1 VSSDISCYT
10 QYYSGHAFKR
20 IYMDNQLSSNYD
32 TKQPKRMD
40 FWNSKRIGRQK
51 INESDRHDFKKDI
64 PDSETLT
71 KICCAFANTKGGF
84 IILGVKENGSSFEIS
99 GISTDIEL
107 AHKFGQKIKANP
119 TIEFSLPKII
129 DIPDSSNVLA
139 IFEIPLSPERP
150 HVPNHSPDK
159 RLFQKRTNK
168 GNDYM
173 SYEEIKLSFQ
183 NYQERREKL
192 KLLYIE
198 LLSNIEQLNSMKID
212 DASKENAHSL
222 VTLDSTILTGLLSE
236 LYTSISKD
244 KEFVRILFTIRE
256 KTKIINNKIKIFF
269 SEVALP
275 LTNKKDL
282 IKSHN
287 EFINSQV
294 DNLKPHIERAL
305 QILESKFDLKNP
317 LL

>member
-1 VSSDISCYT
+1 MI
-10 QYYSGHAFKR
+10 
-20 IYMDNQLSSNYD
+20 
-32 TKQPKRMD
+32 P
-40 FWNSKRIGRQK
+40 NSLNEWTFETVKELVDKK

-84 IILGVKENGSSFEIS
+84 IILGVKENNGSFEIS
-99 GISTDIEL
+99 GIANDIEF

-129 DIPDSSNVLA
+129 NIPDSPNVLA
-139 IFEIPLSPERP
+139 VFEIPFSPERP
-150 HVPNHSPDK
+150 HVPDHAPDK

-173 SYEEIKLSFQ
+173 TYEEIKLSFQ

-212 DASKENAHSL
+212 DASKENVHSL
-222 VTLDSTILTGLLSE
+222 VNLDSTILNGLLSE

-244 KEFVRILFTIRE
+244 NELVRILFTVRE
-256 KTKIINNKIKIFF
+256 RTKIINNKIKIFF
-269 SEVALP
+269 SQVALP
-275 LTNKKDL
+275 LSNKAQLVKE
-282 IKSHN
+282 HN

-294 DNLKPHIERAL
+294 DTLKPHIQKAL
-305 QILESKFDLKNP
+305 NILETKFDLKNP